1 MMNVRQGR
9 LAAIEDHL
17 GVNAG
22 PCGVCGHKAG
32 SVRCDRP
39 EDVAETN
46 RQFDEAMKEHMAM
59 TEKMRWKLDELGV
72 DWE

>member
-1 MMNVRQGR
+1 MSNRVGR
-9 LAAIEDHL
+9 LATIEDHL

-22 PCGVCGHKAG
+22 PCRVCGHKAG
-32 SVRCDRP
+32 SVRCERP

-46 RQFDEAMKEHMAM
+46 RQFDEAMKTHMAM
-59 TEKMRWKLDELGV
+59 TERMRWKLDELGV

>member
-1 MMNVRQGR
+1 MSVRQDR
-9 LAAIEDHL
+9 LATIEDHL

-32 SVRCDRP
+32 SVRCERP

-46 RQFDEAMKEHMAM
+46 RQFDEAMKTHMAM
-59 TEKMRWKLDELGV
+59 TERMRWKLDELGV

>member
-1 MMNVRQGR
+1 MSVRQDR
-9 LAAIEDHL
+9 LAAIEDRL
-17 GVNAG
+17 GVNG
-22 PCGVCGHKAG
+22 DPCGVCGHKAG

-46 RQFDEAMKEHMAM
+46 SQFDEAMKEHMAM
-59 TEKMRWKLDELGV
+59 TERMRWKLDELGV